1 MLTAGIIAAAGL
13 LFLVFK
19 LGIRRVI
26 SYDLAF
32 DVAIT
37 AVLMVSLA
45 GTFSGMMAALLGG
58 LIGFLQPLR
67 MPRNTQVT
75 TSHISG
81 RLQNLMVHGAT
92 DLLITTSISLATS
105 LRMKHMTAIPTTKKK
120 TGANRKN

>member
-32 DVAIT
+32 DIAIT

-58 LIGFLQPLR
+58 LIVSVTLYIMKRTMVREQLAVVKEPVTVH
-67 MPRNTQVT
+67 NKQIQVPKIKWVT
-75 TSHISG
+75 VYPDG
-81 RLQNLMVHGAT
+81 
-92 DLLITTSISLATS
+92 
-105 LRMKHMTAIPTTKKK
+105 TKVL
-120 TGANRKN
+120 